1 MSDSPPPPTPQS
13 PVVLGPPQRPKGV
26 RRLGAVPYYLAGVG
40 AAAFVGFAGWA
51 IHAQHASKEA
61 EAPAAAAPRSASPN
75 VVLASMPSSG
85 AIAAA
90 AGRRSRPAS
99 APSGNPPPGAAPNRD
114 NAAGAAPKDAP
125 RDAPPSP
132 PDEIRQNA
140 LREAWTRYYQEYA
153 QLAASRREAA
163 QTALKAD
170 TSYVSNADAGG
181 TQAPPSPNG
190 AGSGGAGGAT
200 SGQPQRRAPVPGEL
214 NQGPSRAADDYLQ
227 ATVTPPL
234 TKYELKAGDPV
245 QIRFSQGVTSDAP
258 GQFRAVVSQPVFDH
272 ATGLHI
278 LIPQGATV
286 IGSYDHLQEVGTE
299 RLPAGATRIIF
310 PGESSESLDLGSMP
324 LADQAGYSGLQDQVN
339 HHYGRLILG
348 TVLLGIG
355 GAGAQLTQPHSNSSP
370 YGGYSASQIIAA
382 QLGLQFGQLGSEYAR
397 QQLQAKPSHTIR
409 PGYTGLLQL
418 TQDVAFPG
426 EWIEGRGIVLA
437 GRGR

>member
-1 MSDSPPPPTPQS
+1 MSDAPPPPGPQE
-13 PVVLGPPQRPKGV
+13 PVILGPPQRPKGM
-26 RRLGAVPYYLAGVG
+26 RRLGSIPYYAAGGV

-51 IHAQHASKEA
+51 IHTEHASTDA
-61 EAPAAAAPRSASPN
+61 EAPAAAAPRNASPN
-75 VVLASMPSSG
+75 VVLASMPSGG
-85 AIAAA
+85 AIPPAL
-90 AGRRSRPAS
+90 GRRSRPAS
-99 APSGNPPPGAAPNRD
+99 TPPGNPPPGPTPNRD
-114 NAAGAAPKDAP
+114 NAAGGTSRDAP
-125 RDAPPSP
+125 RDPASP
-132 PDEIRQNA
+132 PPEDIRQNA
-140 LREAWTRYYQEYA
+140 LKEAWTGYYRDMA

-163 QTALKAD
+163 QAALKAD
-170 TSYVSNADAGG
+170 TSYVSGADTGG
-181 TQAPPSPNG
+181 SQAQPLPS
-190 AGSGGAGGAT
+190 GSGPGGAGGAAP
-200 SGQPQRRAPVPGEL
+200 GQQARRAPVPGEL

-234 TKYELKAGDPV
+234 TRYELKAGDPI

-278 LIPQGATV
+278 LIPQGAFV
-286 IGSYDHLQEVGTE
+286 IGSYDHLREVGTE
-299 RLPAGATRIIF
+299 RLPAGATRIIY

-348 TVLLGIG
+348 TVLLGVG
-355 GAGAQLTQPHSNSSP
+355 GAGAQLTQPHSSSSS

-397 QQLQAKPSHTIR
+397 QQLQAKPEHTIR

-426 EWIEGRGIVLA
+426 EWVEGRGIVLA

>member
-1 MSDSPPPPTPQS
+1 MSDSPPPPAPER
-13 PVVLGPPQRPKGV
+13 PVVLGPPQRPTGV
-26 RRLGAVPYYLAGVG
+26 RRLGNIPYWIAGGVG
-40 AAAFVGFAGWA
+40 AAFVAFAGWA
-51 IHAQHASKEA
+51 IHTRHASTDA
-61 EAPAAAAPRSASPN
+61 EAPTAAAPRNANPN
-75 VVLASMPSSG
+75 VVLTSMPSSG

-90 AGRRSRPAS
+90 ENRRKRPAS
-99 APSGNPPPGAAPNRD
+99 APSGSLPPGPAPGRD
-114 NAAGAAPKDAP
+114 NAAGTAP
-125 RDAPPSP
+125 RDTPRDVAPPP
-132 PDEIRQNA
+132 PEDIRQNA
-140 LREAWTRYYQEYA
+140 LKEAWTQYYRDLA
-153 QLAASRREAA
+153 QLAATRREAA

-170 TSYVSNADAGG
+170 TSYVSNADTGG
-181 TQAPPSPNG
+181 NPAQPTPNG
-190 AGSGGAGGAT
+190 AGGAGSAA

-227 ATVTPPL
+227 ATVTSPL
-234 TKYELKAGDPV
+234 TKYELKAGDPI
-245 QIRFSQGVTSDAP
+245 QIRFSQGVTSAAP

-278 LIPQGATV
+278 MIPQGSTV

-324 LADQAGYSGLQDQVN
+324 LADQSGYSGLQDQVN

-355 GAGAQLTQPHSNSSP
+355 GAGAQLTQPNTSSP

-397 QQLQAKPSHTIR
+397 QQLQAKPEHTIR

-426 EWIEGRGIVLA
+426 EWVEGRGIVLA